1 MTDVRQPPPP
11 PSSAHPPGTGP
22 SATGA
27 GRRPAVIQPSRE
39 DPVVGGVVELVGGAP
54 GRHARTGGQSYWT
67 PVRVVLALACI
78 LLAACWVQK
87 APCRTAVW
95 QHEYQYSHACYTDVF
110 ALYYSEGLADGK
122 IPYLDHDVE
131 YPVLTGAL
139 MEVVAVPARAIGY
152 EPGRA
157 FFDLTAL
164 VLAGCALATVVM
176 VVRLRR
182 RRPWDAAML
191 ALAPAV
197 VVTAYVNWDLFA
209 VALATGSLLAWA
221 RRRPVLAGMLLGLA
235 VAAKFYPLLF
245 LGPLLLLCLRSKQM
259 QAFWLCTGGAVLAWL
274 VVNLPVVF
282 VAPHAWGTFFRL
294 SQSRGADWGTL
305 WYWVQQLRGGRALD
319 SGVGTPSVLNGA
331 EATLLVIACLG
342 IGVLAL
348 AARRRPRLASLLFL
362 VVAAF
367 LLTGKVWSQQY
378 VLWLIPLAVLARP
391 QWRAFLL
398 WQAAELCYFFAFYY
412 QLIGAARGVP
422 VIPDWLFLLAA
433 GFRAVTLLALSG
445 LVVVDILRPE
455 RDVVRARAGAGDP
468 GDGFPGD
475 DDPDGGVLDGAPD
488 APWRAARPAPEP
500 ATSAA

>member
-1 MTDVRQPPPP
+1 MTDVRRPSPPPASTDP
-11 PSSAHPPGTGP
+11 TPTSNMV
-22 SATGA
+22 
-27 GRRPAVIQPSRE
+27 RPSRE
-39 DPVVGGVVELVGGAP
+39 DPVVGGLVEAVGGAP
-54 GRHARTGGQSYWT
+54 GRHARTGSQSYWT
-67 PVRVVLALACI
+67 PVRVVLALACV

-95 QHEYQYSHACYTDVF
+95 QHEYQYSHTCYTDVF
-110 ALYYSEGLADGK
+110 ALYYSEGLSTGAV
-122 IPYLDHDVE
+122 PYLDHDVE

-221 RRRPVLAGMLLGLA
+221 RRRPVLAGVLLGLA

-274 VVNLPVVF
+274 VVNLPVIF

-319 SGVGTPSVLNGA
+319 SGVGTPSVLNAA
-331 EATLLVIACLG
+331 EAVLLVIACLG
-342 IGVLAL
+342 IGLLAL

-378 VLWLIPLAVLARP
+378 VLWLVPLAVLARP
-391 QWRAFLL
+391 RWRAFLV
-398 WQAAELCYFFAFYY
+398 WQVCELAYFLAFYY
-412 QLIGAARGVP
+412 ELVGAARGAP
-422 VIPDWLFLLAA
+422 VIPEWVFIRATWLRAGGLA
-433 GFRAVTLLALSG
+433 VLCV
-445 LVVVDILRPE
+445 LVVIDVLRPAG
-455 RDVVRARAGAGDP
+455 DAVRAY
-468 GDGFPGD
+468 GD
-475 DDPDGGVLDGAPD
+475 DDPAGGVLDGAPD
-488 APWRAARPAPEP
+488 VLGPQPSGPGP
-500 ATSAA
+500 SAVEAVDPVVAGDELPGQR